1 MKKLVWRESLVLAE
15 LKNLYGVA
23 SKSTVIPQK
32 AKDDSQLTV
41 LEEPRSSRNRGSIGR
56 SYTNIKSLVAKIVG
70 CILRISHLLSPF
82 SSTTHQQQAI
92 SVSYHRA
99 IIL

>member
-41 LEEPRSSRNRGSIGR
+41 LEE
-56 SYTNIKSLVAKIVG
+56 LAKFPKPGVNWT
-70 CILRISHLLSPF
+70 ILHK
-82 SSTTHQQQAI
+82 H
-92 SVSYHRA
+92 
-99 IIL
+99 